1 MTNETIDQT
10 TTPDQTLNQT
20 DFVPQRFINNLQA
33 AFIKVDNAVASF
45 DPDQKPIVD
54 KNDRDNRQA
63 FEKISQL
70 REEYANK
77 AIKNP
82 TKKNQYFSDFI
93 NKSNDLINKDNL
105 IAVDSSVDSFKKFG
119 DQRYQIFTSWVSLQ
133 KDPSKINTQQ
143 IQNFMENIIQPP
155 ISDDKEKA
163 EFLRSAKQ
171 SFAGIII
178 GNQIRSDEKFM
189 GVFDEFL
196 KARQEAEKNAEPT
209 GGDWLDI
216 FLSFVFNKK
225 QSSDLKE
232 TLHQEPR
239 PDFEQNIAT
248 TTTDIQGLPPE
259 ARDLLDER
267 GNFSKFTLG
276 DMEMLDVEG
285 VADKDPNYKFNQ
297 LLIHNNALSSVL
309 MGSHSGI
316 EPEKVSLLYGDNGGP
331 EARHDWNA
339 TVGYKNQQGSNVAT
353 LINAH
358 LNNGSGLV
366 IAGNENGI
374 KNPSFYLYKQDQ
386 LTGLK
391 QALSQEEIQ
400 NKVDFMEFLAQN
412 NAKLDNLSEKEKEKF
427 QTEIGNFQKDRKAY
441 LDALGSDHIAFVSK
455 KDPKHLALVTEFG
468 NGEVSYTLKDYGKKQ
483 DKALDGETKT
493 TLQGSLKY
501 DGVMFVDYSNFK
513 YTNVSKSPDKGLGAT
528 NGVSHLE
535 ANFSKVAVFNLP
547 NLNNL
552 AITNY
557 IRRDLE
563 DKLWAKGLSPQE
575 ANKLIKDFLNSNK
588 ELVGKVS
595 NFNKAVAEAKNTG
608 NYDEVK
614 KAQKDLEKSLR
625 KRESLE
631 KEVAKKLESRNDNKN
646 RMEAKAQANSQ
657 KDKIFALINKE
668 ASKEARAAA
677 FDPNLKGVRSELSDK
692 LENINKNL
700 KDFGKSFDELKNGK
714 NNDFSKAEETLKAL
728 KDSVKD
734 LGINPEWISKI
745 ENLNAAL
752 NDFKNGKNKDF
763 SKVTQAKSDLEN
775 SIKDVIINQK
785 ITDKVDNLN
794 QAVSETKLTG
804 NFSKVEQALAELK
817 NLSLDLGKNSDLQF
831 VRDGVR
837 GTLVGNGLS
846 KTEATTL
853 TKNFSDIRKELSE
866 KLFGKSNN
874 NNNGLKNN
882 EEPIYAQVNK
892 KKAGQATSPEEPIY
906 AQVARKMSVKIDQ
919 LNEAASAI
927 NRKID
932 RINKIASAGKGV
944 GGFSGAG
951 QSASPEEPIY
961 AQVAKKVSAKI
972 DQLNESASAINR
984 KIDRIN
990 KIASAGKG
998 VGGFSGA
1005 GQSASPEEPIYAQVA
1020 KKVRAKIDQLNESAS
1035 AINRKMDRINKIASA
1050 GKGVGGF
1057 RGAGQSASP
1066 EEPIYAQVAKK
1077 VRAKIDQL
1085 NESAS
1090 AINRK
1095 MDRINKIASAGKGVG
1110 GFSGAGQSASPEEPL
1125 YAQVA
1130 KKVRAKID
1138 QLNESAS
1145 AINRKI
1151 DRINKIA
1158 SAGKGVGGFRGAGQ
1172 SASPEEPIYAQV
1184 AKKVSAKI
1192 DQLNESASAINRK
1205 MDRINKIASA
1215 GKGVGGFSGAGQSA
1229 SPEEPLYA
1237 QVAKKVSAKIDQ
1249 LNESASA
1256 INRKIDRIN
1265 KIASAGKGVGG
1276 FSGAGQSA
1284 SPEEPLYAQVAKK
1297 VRAKIDQLNE
1307 SASAINRKMDRI
1319 NKIASAGKGVGGFR
1333 GAGQSASPEEPLYAQ
1348 VAKKVSAKIDQ
1359 LNESASAINRK
1370 IDRINKI
1377 ASAGKGV
1384 GGFRGAGQ
1392 SASPEE
1398 PLYAQVAK
1406 KVRAKIDQLNE
1417 SASAINRKI
1426 DRINKIASAGKGVGG
1441 FRGAGQSASPEEP
1454 LYAQVAK
1461 KVRAKIDQLNES
1473 ASAINRKIDRI
1484 NKIASAGKGV
1494 GGFSGAGQ
1502 SASPEEPLYAQV
1514 AKKVRAKIDQLNESA
1529 SAINRKMDRINKIA
1543 SAGKGVGGFRGA
1555 GQSASPEE
1563 PLYAQV
1569 AKKVS
1574 AKIDQLNESAS
1585 AINRKMDRINK
1596 IASAGKGVGGFRG
1609 AGQSAS
1615 PEEPIYAQVAKKVS
1629 AKIDQLNES
1638 ASAINRKMDRINKIA
1653 SAGKGVGGFRGAG
1666 QSASPEEPL
1675 YAQVAK
1681 KVSAKIDQLNE
1692 SASAINRKIDRI
1704 NKIASAGKGVGGFS
1718 GAGQSASPEEPIY
1731 AQVAKKVSAKIDQL
1745 NESASAINRKIDRIN
1760 KIASAGK
1767 GVGGFSGAGQSA
1779 SPEPIYATIDFDEAN
1794 QAGFSLRRSAAVN
1807 DLSKVGL
1814 SREQELTRRI
1824 GDLNQA
1830 VSEAKAGHFDK
1841 LEQKIDELK
1850 DSTKKNALK
1859 LWVES
1864 AKQVPTGLQ
1873 AKLDNYATN
1882 SHTRINSNVQSGT
1895 INEKA
1900 TGMLTQKNPEW
1911 LKLVNDKIVA
1921 HNVGSAH
1928 LSEYDKI
1935 GFNQKNMKDYSDSF
1949 KFSTKLNNAVK
1960 DIKSSFVQFLTNTF
1974 STGSYSLMKANVE
1987 HGVKNTTKGGF
1998 QKS

>member
-10 TTPDQTLNQT
+10 TTPDQTLNPT
-20 DFVPQRFINNLQA
+20 DFVPQRFINNLQV
-33 AFIKVDNAVASF
+33 AFLKVDSAVASF

-82 TKKNQYFSDFI
+82 TKKNQYFSEFI

-143 IQNFMENIIQPP
+143 IRNFMENIIQPP

-189 GVFDEFL
+189 GVFDESL
-196 KARQEAEKNAEPT
+196 KARQEAEKNAEPA

-285 VADKDPNYKFNQ
+285 VADNDPNYKFNQ

-309 MGSHSGI
+309 MGGHSNI

-339 TVGYKNQQGSNVAT
+339 TVGYKNQQGNNVAT

-358 LNNGSGLV
+358 LYNGSGLI
-366 IAGNENGI
+366 IAGNEDGI
-374 KNPSFYLYKQDQ
+374 KNPSFYLYKEDQ

-391 QALSQEEIQ
+391 QAMSQEEIQ

-412 NAKLDNLSEKEKEKF
+412 NARLDSLSEKEKEKF
-427 QTEIGNFQKDRKAY
+427 QNEIDDFQKDRKAY
-441 LDALGSDHIAFVSK
+441 LDALGNDHIAFVSK

-468 NGEVSYTLKDYGKKQ
+468 NGELSYTLKDYGKKQ

-493 TLQGSLKY
+493 TLQGNLKY
-501 DGVMFVDYSNFK
+501 DGVMFVNYSNFK
-513 YTNVSKSPDKGLGAT
+513 YTNASKSPNKGVGAT

-535 ANFSKVAVFNLP
+535 ANLSKVAVFNLP

-595 NFNKAVAEAKNTG
+595 NLNKAVAEAKNTG

-625 KRESLE
+625 KREHLE

-657 KDKIFALINKE
+657 KDKIFALINQE

-677 FDPNLKGVRSELSDK
+677 FDPNLKGIRSELSDK

-728 KDSVKD
+728 KDSMKD

-775 SIKDVIINQK
+775 SIKDVSINQK

-794 QAVSETKLTG
+794 QAVSEAKLTG
-804 NFSKVEQALAELK
+804 DFSKVEQVLAELK
-817 NLSLDLGKNSDLQF
+817 NLSLDQKNESFNAGKNSDLQS
-831 VRDGVR
+831 VRDSVR

-846 KTEATTL
+846 KTEATKL
-853 TKNFSDIRKELSE
+853 SKNFSDIRKELNE
-866 KLFGKSNN
+866 KLFGNSNN

-892 KKAGQATSPEEPIY
+892 KKAGQAASPEEPIYTQVNKKKTGQATSPEEPIY
-906 AQVARKMSVKIDQ
+906 TQVAKKVNARIDRLNKIASTINGKIDQ
-919 LNEAASAI
+919 LNRTASA
-927 NRKID
+927 N
-932 RINKIASAGKGV
+932 KGV

-951 QSASPEEPIY
+951 
-961 AQVAKKVSAKI
+961 
-972 DQLNESASAINR
+972 R
-984 KIDRIN
+984 
-990 KIASAGKG
+990 
-998 VGGFSGA
+998 
-1005 GQSASPEEPIYAQVA
+1005 
-1020 KKVRAKIDQLNESAS
+1020 
-1035 AINRKMDRINKIASA
+1035 
-1050 GKGVGGF
+1050 
-1057 RGAGQSASP
+1057 
-1066 EEPIYAQVAKK
+1066 
-1077 VRAKIDQL
+1077 
-1085 NESAS
+1085 
-1090 AINRK
+1090 
-1095 MDRINKIASAGKGVG
+1095 
-1110 GFSGAGQSASPEEPL
+1110 
-1125 YAQVA
+1125 
-1130 KKVRAKID
+1130 
-1138 QLNESAS
+1138 
-1145 AINRKI
+1145 
-1151 DRINKIA
+1151 
-1158 SAGKGVGGFRGAGQ
+1158 
-1172 SASPEEPIYAQV
+1172 
-1184 AKKVSAKI
+1184 
-1192 DQLNESASAINRK
+1192 
-1205 MDRINKIASA
+1205 
-1215 GKGVGGFSGAGQSA
+1215 
-1229 SPEEPLYA
+1229 
-1237 QVAKKVSAKIDQ
+1237 
-1249 LNESASA
+1249 
-1256 INRKIDRIN
+1256 
-1265 KIASAGKGVGG
+1265 
-1276 FSGAGQSA
+1276 
-1284 SPEEPLYAQVAKK
+1284 
-1297 VRAKIDQLNE
+1297 
-1307 SASAINRKMDRI
+1307 
-1319 NKIASAGKGVGGFR
+1319 
-1333 GAGQSASPEEPLYAQ
+1333 
-1348 VAKKVSAKIDQ
+1348 
-1359 LNESASAINRK
+1359 
-1370 IDRINKI
+1370 
-1377 ASAGKGV
+1377 
-1384 GGFRGAGQ
+1384 
-1392 SASPEE
+1392 
-1398 PLYAQVAK
+1398 
-1406 KVRAKIDQLNE
+1406 
-1417 SASAINRKI
+1417 
-1426 DRINKIASAGKGVGG
+1426 
-1441 FRGAGQSASPEEP
+1441 
-1454 LYAQVAK
+1454 
-1461 KVRAKIDQLNES
+1461 
-1473 ASAINRKIDRI
+1473 
-1484 NKIASAGKGV
+1484 
-1494 GGFSGAGQ
+1494 
-1502 SASPEEPLYAQV
+1502 
-1514 AKKVRAKIDQLNESA
+1514 
-1529 SAINRKMDRINKIA
+1529 
-1543 SAGKGVGGFRGA
+1543 
-1555 GQSASPEE
+1555 
-1563 PLYAQV
+1563 
-1569 AKKVS
+1569 
-1574 AKIDQLNESAS
+1574 
-1585 AINRKMDRINK
+1585 
-1596 IASAGKGVGGFRG
+1596 
-1609 AGQSAS
+1609 
-1615 PEEPIYAQVAKKVS
+1615 
-1629 AKIDQLNES
+1629 
-1638 ASAINRKMDRINKIA
+1638 
-1653 SAGKGVGGFRGAG
+1653 
-1666 QSASPEEPL
+1666 
-1675 YAQVAK
+1675 
-1681 KVSAKIDQLNE
+1681 
-1692 SASAINRKIDRI
+1692 
-1704 NKIASAGKGVGGFS
+1704 
-1718 GAGQSASPEEPIY
+1718 
-1731 AQVAKKVSAKIDQL
+1731 
-1745 NESASAINRKIDRIN
+1745 
-1760 KIASAGK
+1760 
-1767 GVGGFSGAGQSA
+1767 SA

-1794 QAGFSLRRSAAVN
+1794 QAGFPLRRSAAVN

-1814 SREQELTRRI
+1814 SREQELTSRI

-1830 VSEAKAGHFDK
+1830 VSEAKTGHFGK

-1850 DSTKKNALK
+1850 DSTKKNAVN

-1882 SHTRINSNVQSGT
+1882 SHARTNSNVKNGA

-1921 HNVGSAH
+1921 HNVGSAP
-1928 LSEYDKI
+1928 LSAYDNI

-1949 KFSTKLNNAVK
+1949 KFSTKLNSAIK

-1974 STGSYSLMKANVE
+1974 SVGAYNLAKANAE
-1987 HGVKNTTKGGF
+1987 LGVKNINTKSGF

>member
-1 MTNETIDQT
+1 MTNETIDQA

-20 DFVPQRFINNLQA
+20 DFVPQRFINNLQV
-33 AFIKVDNAVASF
+33 AFIKVDSAVASF

-82 TKKNQYFSDFI
+82 AKKNQYFSDFI

-105 IAVDSSVDSFKKFG
+105 IAVDSSVESFRKFG

-143 IQNFMENIIQPP
+143 IRNFMENIIQPP

-189 GVFDEFL
+189 GVFDESL
-196 KARQEAEKNAEPT
+196 KARQEAEKNEEPT

-232 TLHQEPR
+232 TLNQEPR

-309 MGSHSGI
+309 MGSHSNI

-339 TVGYKNQQGSNVAT
+339 TVGYKNQQGNNVAT

-366 IAGNENGI
+366 IAGNEDGI

-400 NKVDFMEFLAQN
+400 NKVDFMEFLAKN
-412 NAKLDNLSEKEKEKF
+412 NARLDSLSEKEKEKF
-427 QTEIGNFQKDRKAY
+427 QTEIEYFQKDRKAY
-441 LDALGSDHIAFVSK
+441 LDALGNDHIAFVSK

-501 DGVMFVDYSNFK
+501 DGVMFVNYSNFK
-513 YTNVSKSPDKGLGAT
+513 YTNASKSPDKGVGAT

-535 ANFSKVAVFNLP
+535 ANLSKVAVFNLP

-588 ELVGKVS
+588 EMVGKVS

-608 NYDEVK
+608 NYDGVK

-625 KRESLE
+625 KREHLE

-657 KDKIFALINKE
+657 KDKIFALINQE
-668 ASKEARAAA
+668 ASKEARAVT
-677 FDPNLKGVRSELSDK
+677 FDLNLKGIRSELSDK

-804 NFSKVEQALAELK
+804 DFSKVEQALAELK
-817 NLSLDLGKNSDLQF
+817 SLSLDLGKNSDLQKS
-831 VRDGVR
+831 VKNGVN

-853 TKNFSDIRKELSE
+853 TKNFSDIRKELNE
-866 KLFGKSNN
+866 KLFGNSNN
-874 NNNGLKNN
+874 NNNGLKN
-882 EEPIYAQVNK
+882 EPIYAQVNK
-892 KKAGQATSPEEPIY
+892 KKTGQVASPEEPIY
-906 AQVARKMSVKIDQ
+906 AQVAKKVSAKIDQ
-919 LNEAASAI
+919 LNEATSAI

-951 QSASPEEPIY
+951 
-961 AQVAKKVSAKI
+961 
-972 DQLNESASAINR
+972 R
-984 KIDRIN
+984 
-990 KIASAGKG
+990 
-998 VGGFSGA
+998 
-1005 GQSASPEEPIYAQVA
+1005 
-1020 KKVRAKIDQLNESAS
+1020 
-1035 AINRKMDRINKIASA
+1035 
-1050 GKGVGGF
+1050 
-1057 RGAGQSASP
+1057 
-1066 EEPIYAQVAKK
+1066 
-1077 VRAKIDQL
+1077 
-1085 NESAS
+1085 
-1090 AINRK
+1090 
-1095 MDRINKIASAGKGVG
+1095 
-1110 GFSGAGQSASPEEPL
+1110 
-1125 YAQVA
+1125 
-1130 KKVRAKID
+1130 
-1138 QLNESAS
+1138 
-1145 AINRKI
+1145 
-1151 DRINKIA
+1151 
-1158 SAGKGVGGFRGAGQ
+1158 
-1172 SASPEEPIYAQV
+1172 
-1184 AKKVSAKI
+1184 
-1192 DQLNESASAINRK
+1192 
-1205 MDRINKIASA
+1205 
-1215 GKGVGGFSGAGQSA
+1215 
-1229 SPEEPLYA
+1229 
-1237 QVAKKVSAKIDQ
+1237 
-1249 LNESASA
+1249 
-1256 INRKIDRIN
+1256 
-1265 KIASAGKGVGG
+1265 
-1276 FSGAGQSA
+1276 
-1284 SPEEPLYAQVAKK
+1284 
-1297 VRAKIDQLNE
+1297 
-1307 SASAINRKMDRI
+1307 
-1319 NKIASAGKGVGGFR
+1319 
-1333 GAGQSASPEEPLYAQ
+1333 
-1348 VAKKVSAKIDQ
+1348 
-1359 LNESASAINRK
+1359 
-1370 IDRINKI
+1370 
-1377 ASAGKGV
+1377 
-1384 GGFRGAGQ
+1384 
-1392 SASPEE
+1392 
-1398 PLYAQVAK
+1398 
-1406 KVRAKIDQLNE
+1406 
-1417 SASAINRKI
+1417 
-1426 DRINKIASAGKGVGG
+1426 
-1441 FRGAGQSASPEEP
+1441 
-1454 LYAQVAK
+1454 
-1461 KVRAKIDQLNES
+1461 
-1473 ASAINRKIDRI
+1473 
-1484 NKIASAGKGV
+1484 
-1494 GGFSGAGQ
+1494 
-1502 SASPEEPLYAQV
+1502 
-1514 AKKVRAKIDQLNESA
+1514 
-1529 SAINRKMDRINKIA
+1529 
-1543 SAGKGVGGFRGA
+1543 
-1555 GQSASPEE
+1555 
-1563 PLYAQV
+1563 
-1569 AKKVS
+1569 
-1574 AKIDQLNESAS
+1574 
-1585 AINRKMDRINK
+1585 
-1596 IASAGKGVGGFRG
+1596 
-1609 AGQSAS
+1609 
-1615 PEEPIYAQVAKKVS
+1615 
-1629 AKIDQLNES
+1629 
-1638 ASAINRKMDRINKIA
+1638 
-1653 SAGKGVGGFRGAG
+1653 
-1666 QSASPEEPL
+1666 
-1675 YAQVAK
+1675 
-1681 KVSAKIDQLNE
+1681 
-1692 SASAINRKIDRI
+1692 
-1704 NKIASAGKGVGGFS
+1704 
-1718 GAGQSASPEEPIY
+1718 
-1731 AQVAKKVSAKIDQL
+1731 
-1745 NESASAINRKIDRIN
+1745 
-1760 KIASAGK
+1760 
-1767 GVGGFSGAGQSA
+1767 SA

-1794 QAGFSLRRSAAVN
+1794 QAGFPLRRSAAVN

-1814 SREQELTRRI
+1814 SRGQELTRRI

-1830 VSEAKAGHFDK
+1830 VSEAKTGHFGN

-1864 AKQVPTGLQ
+1864 AKQVPTSLS

-1935 GFNQKNMKDYSDSF
+1935 RFNQKNMKDYSDSF

-1987 HGVKNTTKGGF
+1987 HGVKNTTKSGF

>member
-10 TTPDQTLNQT
+10 TTPDQTLNPT
-20 DFVPQRFINNLQA
+20 DFVPQRFINNLQV

-82 TKKNQYFSDFI
+82 AKKNQYFSDFI

-133 KDPSKINTQQ
+133 KDPSEINTQQ
-143 IQNFMENIIQPP
+143 IRNFMENIIQPP

-189 GVFDEFL
+189 GVFDESL
-196 KARQEAEKNAEPT
+196 KARQEAEKNAEPA
-209 GGDWLDI
+209 GDWLDI

-232 TLHQEPR
+232 TLNQEPR
-239 PDFEQNIAT
+239 PDFEQNLAT

-309 MGSHSGI
+309 MGGHSNI

-339 TVGYKNQQGSNVAT
+339 TVGYKDQQGSNVAT

-358 LNNGSGLV
+358 LNNGSGLI

-374 KNPSFYLYKQDQ
+374 KNPSFYLYKEDQ

-391 QALSQEEIQ
+391 QAMSQEEIQ
-400 NKVDFMEFLAQN
+400 NKVDFMEFLAKN

-427 QTEIGNFQKDRKAY
+427 QTEIEYFQKDRKAY
-441 LDALGSDHIAFVSK
+441 LDALGNDHVAFVSK
-455 KDPKHLALVTEFG
+455 KDLKHLALVTEFG

-483 DKALDGETKT
+483 DKALDGEVKT

-501 DGVMFVDYSNFK
+501 DGVMFVNYSNFK
-513 YTNVSKSPDKGLGAT
+513 YTNASKSPDKGVGAT

-563 DKLWAKGLSPQE
+563 DKLLAKGLSPQE

-625 KRESLE
+625 KREHLE

-785 ITDKVDNLN
+785 ITDKVNNLN

-804 NFSKVEQALAELK
+804 DFSKVEQALAELK
-817 NLSLDLGKNSDLQF
+817 NLSLDQKNESFNVGKNSDLQF
-831 VRDGVR
+831 VRDSVR

-846 KTEATTL
+846 KTEATKL
-853 TKNFSDIRKELSE
+853 SKNFSDIRKELNE
-866 KLFGKSNN
+866 KLFGNSNN

-882 EEPIYAQVNK
+882 EEPIYAKVNK
-892 KKAGQATSPEEPIY
+892 KKAGQAASPEEPIY
-906 AQVARKMSVKIDQ
+906 AQVAKKVSAKIDQ
-919 LNEAASAI
+919 LNEATSAI

-951 QSASPEEPIY
+951 RSASPE
-961 AQVAKKVSAKI
+961 
-972 DQLNESASAINR
+972 
-984 KIDRIN
+984 
-990 KIASAGKG
+990 
-998 VGGFSGA
+998 
-1005 GQSASPEEPIYAQVA
+1005 
-1020 KKVRAKIDQLNESAS
+1020 
-1035 AINRKMDRINKIASA
+1035 
-1050 GKGVGGF
+1050 
-1057 RGAGQSASP
+1057 
-1066 EEPIYAQVAKK
+1066 
-1077 VRAKIDQL
+1077 
-1085 NESAS
+1085 
-1090 AINRK
+1090 
-1095 MDRINKIASAGKGVG
+1095 
-1110 GFSGAGQSASPEEPL
+1110 
-1125 YAQVA
+1125 
-1130 KKVRAKID
+1130 
-1138 QLNESAS
+1138 
-1145 AINRKI
+1145 
-1151 DRINKIA
+1151 
-1158 SAGKGVGGFRGAGQ
+1158 
-1172 SASPEEPIYAQV
+1172 
-1184 AKKVSAKI
+1184 
-1192 DQLNESASAINRK
+1192 
-1205 MDRINKIASA
+1205 
-1215 GKGVGGFSGAGQSA
+1215 
-1229 SPEEPLYA
+1229 
-1237 QVAKKVSAKIDQ
+1237 
-1249 LNESASA
+1249 
-1256 INRKIDRIN
+1256 
-1265 KIASAGKGVGG
+1265 
-1276 FSGAGQSA
+1276 
-1284 SPEEPLYAQVAKK
+1284 
-1297 VRAKIDQLNE
+1297 
-1307 SASAINRKMDRI
+1307 
-1319 NKIASAGKGVGGFR
+1319 
-1333 GAGQSASPEEPLYAQ
+1333 
-1348 VAKKVSAKIDQ
+1348 
-1359 LNESASAINRK
+1359 
-1370 IDRINKI
+1370 
-1377 ASAGKGV
+1377 
-1384 GGFRGAGQ
+1384 
-1392 SASPEE
+1392 
-1398 PLYAQVAK
+1398 
-1406 KVRAKIDQLNE
+1406 
-1417 SASAINRKI
+1417 
-1426 DRINKIASAGKGVGG
+1426 
-1441 FRGAGQSASPEEP
+1441 
-1454 LYAQVAK
+1454 
-1461 KVRAKIDQLNES
+1461 
-1473 ASAINRKIDRI
+1473 
-1484 NKIASAGKGV
+1484 
-1494 GGFSGAGQ
+1494 
-1502 SASPEEPLYAQV
+1502 
-1514 AKKVRAKIDQLNESA
+1514 
-1529 SAINRKMDRINKIA
+1529 
-1543 SAGKGVGGFRGA
+1543 
-1555 GQSASPEE
+1555 
-1563 PLYAQV
+1563 
-1569 AKKVS
+1569 
-1574 AKIDQLNESAS
+1574 
-1585 AINRKMDRINK
+1585 
-1596 IASAGKGVGGFRG
+1596 
-1609 AGQSAS
+1609 
-1615 PEEPIYAQVAKKVS
+1615 
-1629 AKIDQLNES
+1629 
-1638 ASAINRKMDRINKIA
+1638 
-1653 SAGKGVGGFRGAG
+1653 
-1666 QSASPEEPL
+1666 
-1675 YAQVAK
+1675 
-1681 KVSAKIDQLNE
+1681 
-1692 SASAINRKIDRI
+1692 
-1704 NKIASAGKGVGGFS
+1704 
-1718 GAGQSASPEEPIY
+1718 
-1731 AQVAKKVSAKIDQL
+1731 
-1745 NESASAINRKIDRIN
+1745 
-1760 KIASAGK
+1760 
-1767 GVGGFSGAGQSA
+1767 
-1779 SPEPIYATIDFDEAN
+1779 EPIYATIDFDEAN
-1794 QAGFSLRRSAAVN
+1794 QAGFPLRRYAGVN

-1830 VSEAKAGHFDK
+1830 VSEAKTGHFGN

-1864 AKQVPTGLQ
+1864 AKQVPTSLQ

-1882 SHTRINSNVQSGT
+1882 SHTRINSNVQNGT
-1895 INEKA
+1895 INERE

-1911 LKLVNDKIVA
+1911 LKLVNNKIVA

-1960 DIKSSFVQFLTNTF
+1960 DIKSNFVQFLTNAF
-1974 STGSYSLMKANVE
+1974 SQGSYDLMKANAE
-1987 HGVKNTTKGGF
+1987 LGVKNTTKSGF

>member
-20 DFVPQRFINNLQA
+20 DFVPQRFINNLQV
-33 AFIKVDNAVASF
+33 AFLKVDKAVASF

-82 TKKNQYFSDFI
+82 AKKNQYFSDFI

-105 IAVDSSVDSFKKFG
+105 IAVGSSVDSFKKFG

-143 IQNFMENIIQPP
+143 IRNFMENIIQPP

-189 GVFDEFL
+189 GVFDESL
-196 KARQEAEKNAEPT
+196 KARQEAEKNAEPA

-232 TLHQEPR
+232 TLNQEPR

-309 MGSHSGI
+309 MGSHSNI

-339 TVGYKNQQGSNVAT
+339 TVGYKDQQGSNVAT

-358 LNNGSGLV
+358 LNNGSGLI
-366 IAGNENGI
+366 IAGNEDGI
-374 KNPSFYLYKQDQ
+374 KNPSFYLYKEDQ

-391 QALSQEEIQ
+391 QAMSQEEIQ
-400 NKVDFMEFLAQN
+400 NKVDFMEFLAKN

-427 QTEIGNFQKDRKAY
+427 QTEIEYFQKDRKAY
-441 LDALGSDHIAFVSK
+441 LDALGNDRIAFVSK

-501 DGVMFVDYSNFK
+501 DGVMFVNYSNFK
-513 YTNVSKSPDKGLGAT
+513 YTNASKSPDKGVGTT

-535 ANFSKVAVFNLP
+535 ANLSKVAVFNLP

-552 AITNY
+552 AIANY

-563 DKLWAKGLSPQE
+563 DKLWTKGLSSQE

-588 ELVGKVS
+588 ELAGKVS
-595 NFNKAVAEAKNTG
+595 NFNQAVAEAKNTG
-608 NYDEVK
+608 NYDGVK

-625 KRESLE
+625 KREHLE

-668 ASKEARAAA
+668 ASKEARVAA

-700 KDFGKSFDELKNGK
+700 KDFGKSFDELKSGK

-734 LGINPEWISKI
+734 LINPEWISKI

-785 ITDKVDNLN
+785 ITDKVENLN
-794 QAVSETKLTG
+794 QAVLETKLTG
-804 NFSKVEQALAELK
+804 DFSKVEQALAELK
-817 NLSLDLGKNSDLQF
+817 SLSLDQKNESFNVGKNSDLQS
-831 VRDGVR
+831 VRDSVR

-846 KTEATTL
+846 KTEATKL
-853 TKNFSDIRKELSE
+853 SKNFSDIRKELSE

-874 NNNGLKNN
+874 NSNGLKNN

-892 KKAGQATSPEEPIY
+892 KKAGQVASPEEPIY
-906 AQVARKMSVKIDQ
+906 AQVAKKVSAKIDQ
-919 LNEAASAI
+919 LNEATSAI

-951 QSASPEEPIY
+951 RSASPE
-961 AQVAKKVSAKI
+961 
-972 DQLNESASAINR
+972 
-984 KIDRIN
+984 
-990 KIASAGKG
+990 
-998 VGGFSGA
+998 
-1005 GQSASPEEPIYAQVA
+1005 
-1020 KKVRAKIDQLNESAS
+1020 
-1035 AINRKMDRINKIASA
+1035 
-1050 GKGVGGF
+1050 
-1057 RGAGQSASP
+1057 
-1066 EEPIYAQVAKK
+1066 
-1077 VRAKIDQL
+1077 
-1085 NESAS
+1085 
-1090 AINRK
+1090 
-1095 MDRINKIASAGKGVG
+1095 
-1110 GFSGAGQSASPEEPL
+1110 
-1125 YAQVA
+1125 
-1130 KKVRAKID
+1130 
-1138 QLNESAS
+1138 
-1145 AINRKI
+1145 
-1151 DRINKIA
+1151 
-1158 SAGKGVGGFRGAGQ
+1158 
-1172 SASPEEPIYAQV
+1172 
-1184 AKKVSAKI
+1184 
-1192 DQLNESASAINRK
+1192 
-1205 MDRINKIASA
+1205 
-1215 GKGVGGFSGAGQSA
+1215 
-1229 SPEEPLYA
+1229 
-1237 QVAKKVSAKIDQ
+1237 
-1249 LNESASA
+1249 
-1256 INRKIDRIN
+1256 
-1265 KIASAGKGVGG
+1265 
-1276 FSGAGQSA
+1276 
-1284 SPEEPLYAQVAKK
+1284 
-1297 VRAKIDQLNE
+1297 
-1307 SASAINRKMDRI
+1307 
-1319 NKIASAGKGVGGFR
+1319 
-1333 GAGQSASPEEPLYAQ
+1333 
-1348 VAKKVSAKIDQ
+1348 
-1359 LNESASAINRK
+1359 
-1370 IDRINKI
+1370 
-1377 ASAGKGV
+1377 
-1384 GGFRGAGQ
+1384 
-1392 SASPEE
+1392 
-1398 PLYAQVAK
+1398 
-1406 KVRAKIDQLNE
+1406 
-1417 SASAINRKI
+1417 
-1426 DRINKIASAGKGVGG
+1426 
-1441 FRGAGQSASPEEP
+1441 
-1454 LYAQVAK
+1454 
-1461 KVRAKIDQLNES
+1461 
-1473 ASAINRKIDRI
+1473 
-1484 NKIASAGKGV
+1484 
-1494 GGFSGAGQ
+1494 
-1502 SASPEEPLYAQV
+1502 
-1514 AKKVRAKIDQLNESA
+1514 
-1529 SAINRKMDRINKIA
+1529 
-1543 SAGKGVGGFRGA
+1543 
-1555 GQSASPEE
+1555 
-1563 PLYAQV
+1563 
-1569 AKKVS
+1569 
-1574 AKIDQLNESAS
+1574 
-1585 AINRKMDRINK
+1585 
-1596 IASAGKGVGGFRG
+1596 
-1609 AGQSAS
+1609 
-1615 PEEPIYAQVAKKVS
+1615 
-1629 AKIDQLNES
+1629 
-1638 ASAINRKMDRINKIA
+1638 
-1653 SAGKGVGGFRGAG
+1653 
-1666 QSASPEEPL
+1666 
-1675 YAQVAK
+1675 
-1681 KVSAKIDQLNE
+1681 
-1692 SASAINRKIDRI
+1692 
-1704 NKIASAGKGVGGFS
+1704 
-1718 GAGQSASPEEPIY
+1718 
-1731 AQVAKKVSAKIDQL
+1731 
-1745 NESASAINRKIDRIN
+1745 
-1760 KIASAGK
+1760 
-1767 GVGGFSGAGQSA
+1767 
-1779 SPEPIYATIDFDEAN
+1779 EPIYATIDFDEAN
-1794 QAGFSLRRSAAVN
+1794 QAGFPLRRSAAVN

-1824 GDLNQA
+1824 GDISQA
-1830 VSEAKAGHFDK
+1830 VSEAKTGHFDK

-1859 LWVES
+1859 LRVES
-1864 AKQVPTGLQ
+1864 AKKVPTGLQ

-1882 SHTRINSNVQSGT
+1882 SHTRINSNVQNGT
-1895 INEKA
+1895 INERA

-1921 HNVGSAH
+1921 HNVGSAR

-1974 STGSYSLMKANVE
+1974 SQGSYSLAKAE
-1987 HGVKNTTKGGF
+1987 LGVKNINTKSGF

>member
-10 TTPDQTLNQT
+10 TTPDQTLNPT
-20 DFVPQRFINNLQA
+20 DFVPQRFINNLQV
-33 AFIKVDNAVASF
+33 AFLKVDDAVASF

-82 TKKNQYFSDFI
+82 AKKNQYFSDFI

-143 IQNFMENIIQPP
+143 IRNFMENIIQPP

-189 GVFDEFL
+189 GVFDESL
-196 KARQEAEKNAEPT
+196 KERQEAEKNGEPA

-285 VADKDPNYKFNQ
+285 VADIDPNYKFNQ

-309 MGSHSGI
+309 MGSNSSI

-339 TVGYKNQQGSNVAT
+339 TVGYKNQQGNNVAT

-358 LNNGSGLV
+358 LRDGSGLV
-366 IAGNENGI
+366 IAGNEDGI

-386 LTGLK
+386 LTGS
-391 QALSQEEIQ
+391 QRALSQEEIR
-400 NKVDFMEFLAQN
+400 NKVDFMEFLARN

-427 QTEIGNFQKDRKAY
+427 QNEIEDFQKDRKAY
-441 LDALGSDHIAFVSK
+441 LDALGNDHIAFVSK

-468 NGEVSYTLKDYGKKQ
+468 NGELSYTLKDYGKKQ

-501 DGVMFVDYSNFK
+501 DGVMFVNYSNFK
-513 YTNVSKSPDKGLGAT
+513 YTNASKSPDRGLGAT

-535 ANFSKVAVFNLP
+535 ANLSKVAVFNLP

-552 AITNY
+552 AITNH

-563 DKLWAKGLSPQE
+563 DKLWAKGLSQQE

-595 NFNKAVAEAKNTG
+595 NLNKAVTEAKNTG

-614 KAQKDLEKSLR
+614 KAQKDLEKSIR
-625 KRESLE
+625 KREHLE

-657 KDKIFALINKE
+657 KDKIFALINQE

-677 FDPNLKGVRSELSDK
+677 FDPNLKGIRSELSDK

-700 KDFGKSFDELKNGK
+700 KDFNKSFDELKNG
-714 NNDFSKAEETLKAL
+714 NNKDFSKAEETLKTL
-728 KDSVKD
+728 KDSMKD
-734 LGINPEWISKI
+734 LGINPEWISKV

-775 SIKDVIINQK
+775 SIKDVSINQK

-794 QAVSETKLTG
+794 QAVSEAKLTG

-817 NLSLDLGKNSDLQF
+817 NLSLDQKNESFNVGKNSDLQS
-831 VRDGVR
+831 VRDSVR

-846 KTEATTL
+846 KTEATEL
-853 TKNFSDIRKELSE
+853 SKNFSDIRKELNE
-866 KLFGKSNN
+866 KLFGNSNN

-892 KKAGQATSPEEPIY
+892 KKAGQAASPEEPIY
-906 AQVARKMSVKIDQ
+906 AQV
-919 LNEAASAI
+919 
-927 NRKID
+927 
-932 RINKIASAGKGV
+932 NKKK
-944 GGFSGAG
+944 AG
-951 QSASPEEPIY
+951 QAASPEEPIY

-972 DQLNESASAINR
+972 DQLNEATSKINR

-990 KIASAGKG
+990 QIASAGKG
-998 VGGFSGA
+998 VGGFSG
-1005 GQSASPEEPIYAQVA
+1005 V
-1020 KKVRAKIDQLNESAS
+1020 
-1035 AINRKMDRINKIASA
+1035 
-1050 GKGVGGF
+1050 
-1057 RGAGQSASP
+1057 
-1066 EEPIYAQVAKK
+1066 
-1077 VRAKIDQL
+1077 
-1085 NESAS
+1085 
-1090 AINRK
+1090 
-1095 MDRINKIASAGKGVG
+1095 
-1110 GFSGAGQSASPEEPL
+1110 
-1125 YAQVA
+1125 
-1130 KKVRAKID
+1130 
-1138 QLNESAS
+1138 
-1145 AINRKI
+1145 
-1151 DRINKIA
+1151 
-1158 SAGKGVGGFRGAGQ
+1158 
-1172 SASPEEPIYAQV
+1172 
-1184 AKKVSAKI
+1184 
-1192 DQLNESASAINRK
+1192 
-1205 MDRINKIASA
+1205 
-1215 GKGVGGFSGAGQSA
+1215 
-1229 SPEEPLYA
+1229 
-1237 QVAKKVSAKIDQ
+1237 
-1249 LNESASA
+1249 
-1256 INRKIDRIN
+1256 
-1265 KIASAGKGVGG
+1265 
-1276 FSGAGQSA
+1276 
-1284 SPEEPLYAQVAKK
+1284 
-1297 VRAKIDQLNE
+1297 
-1307 SASAINRKMDRI
+1307 
-1319 NKIASAGKGVGGFR
+1319 
-1333 GAGQSASPEEPLYAQ
+1333 
-1348 VAKKVSAKIDQ
+1348 
-1359 LNESASAINRK
+1359 
-1370 IDRINKI
+1370 
-1377 ASAGKGV
+1377 
-1384 GGFRGAGQ
+1384 
-1392 SASPEE
+1392 
-1398 PLYAQVAK
+1398 
-1406 KVRAKIDQLNE
+1406 
-1417 SASAINRKI
+1417 
-1426 DRINKIASAGKGVGG
+1426 
-1441 FRGAGQSASPEEP
+1441 
-1454 LYAQVAK
+1454 
-1461 KVRAKIDQLNES
+1461 
-1473 ASAINRKIDRI
+1473 
-1484 NKIASAGKGV
+1484 
-1494 GGFSGAGQ
+1494 
-1502 SASPEEPLYAQV
+1502 
-1514 AKKVRAKIDQLNESA
+1514 
-1529 SAINRKMDRINKIA
+1529 
-1543 SAGKGVGGFRGA
+1543 
-1555 GQSASPEE
+1555 
-1563 PLYAQV
+1563 
-1569 AKKVS
+1569 
-1574 AKIDQLNESAS
+1574 
-1585 AINRKMDRINK
+1585 
-1596 IASAGKGVGGFRG
+1596 
-1609 AGQSAS
+1609 
-1615 PEEPIYAQVAKKVS
+1615 
-1629 AKIDQLNES
+1629 
-1638 ASAINRKMDRINKIA
+1638 
-1653 SAGKGVGGFRGAG
+1653 
-1666 QSASPEEPL
+1666 
-1675 YAQVAK
+1675 
-1681 KVSAKIDQLNE
+1681 
-1692 SASAINRKIDRI
+1692 
-1704 NKIASAGKGVGGFS
+1704 
-1718 GAGQSASPEEPIY
+1718 
-1731 AQVAKKVSAKIDQL
+1731 
-1745 NESASAINRKIDRIN
+1745 
-1760 KIASAGK
+1760 
-1767 GVGGFSGAGQSA
+1767 GQSA

-1794 QAGFSLRRSAAVN
+1794 QAGFPLRRSAAVN

-1814 SREQELTRRI
+1814 SREQELTSRI

-1830 VSEAKAGHFDK
+1830 VSEAKTGHFGK

-1850 DSTKKNALK
+1850 DSTKKNAVN

-1864 AKQVPTGLQ
+1864 AKQVPTSLQ

-1882 SHTRINSNVQSGT
+1882 SHTRINSNVKNGG

-1921 HNVGSAH
+1921 HNVGSVP
-1928 LSEYDKI
+1928 LSDYDKI

-1974 STGSYSLMKANVE
+1974 STGSYSLMKAE
-1987 HGVKNTTKGGF
+1987 HGVKNINTKSGF

>member
-10 TTPDQTLNQT
+10 TTPDQTPNQT
-20 DFVPQRFINNLQA
+20 DFVPQRFINNLQV

-82 TKKNQYFSDFI
+82 AKKNQYFSDFI

-133 KDPSKINTQQ
+133 KDPSRINTLQ
-143 IQNFMENIIQPP
+143 IRNFMENIIQPP

-189 GVFDEFL
+189 GVFDESL
-196 KARQEAEKNAEPT
+196 KARQEAEKNEEPA

-232 TLHQEPR
+232 TLNQEPR
-239 PDFEQNIAT
+239 PDFEQNLAT

-267 GNFSKFTLG
+267 GNFFKFTLG
-276 DMEMLDVEG
+276 DVEMLDVEG

-309 MGSHSGI
+309 MGGHSNI

-339 TVGYKNQQGSNVAT
+339 TVGYKDQQGNNVAT

-358 LNNGSGLV
+358 LNNGSGLI
-366 IAGNENGI
+366 IAGNEDGI
-374 KNPSFYLYKQDQ
+374 KNPSFYLYKEDQ

-391 QALSQEEIQ
+391 QAMSQEEIQ
-400 NKVDFMEFLAQN
+400 NKVDFMEFLAKN

-427 QTEIGNFQKDRKAY
+427 QTEIENFQKDRKAY
-441 LDALGSDHIAFVSK
+441 LDALGNDHIAFVSK

-501 DGVMFVDYSNFK
+501 DGVMFVNYSNFK
-513 YTNVSKSPDKGLGAT
+513 YTNASKSPDKGVGAT

-535 ANFSKVAVFNLP
+535 ANLSKVAVFNLP

-563 DKLWAKGLSPQE
+563 DKLLAKGLSPQE
-575 ANKLIKDFLNSNK
+575 ADKLIKDFLNSNK
-588 ELVGKVS
+588 EMVRKVS

-625 KRESLE
+625 KREHLE

-657 KDKIFALINKE
+657 KDKIFALINQE

-677 FDPNLKGVRSELSDK
+677 FDPNLKGIRSELSDK

-775 SIKDVIINQK
+775 FIKDVIINQK

-817 NLSLDLGKNSDLQF
+817 NLSLDLGKNSDLQP
-831 VRDGVR
+831 VKNSVN

-853 TKNFSDIRKELSE
+853 TKNFSDIRKELNE
-866 KLFGKSNN
+866 KLFGNSNN
-874 NNNGLKNN
+874 NNNGLKN
-882 EEPIYAQVNK
+882 EPIYAKVNK
-892 KKAGQATSPEEPIY
+892 KKTGQAVSPEESIY
-906 AQVARKMSVKIDQ
+906 AQVAKKVSAKIDQ
-919 LNEAASAI
+919 LNESTSAI

-951 QSASPEEPIY
+951 
-961 AQVAKKVSAKI
+961 
-972 DQLNESASAINR
+972 R
-984 KIDRIN
+984 
-990 KIASAGKG
+990 
-998 VGGFSGA
+998 
-1005 GQSASPEEPIYAQVA
+1005 
-1020 KKVRAKIDQLNESAS
+1020 
-1035 AINRKMDRINKIASA
+1035 
-1050 GKGVGGF
+1050 
-1057 RGAGQSASP
+1057 
-1066 EEPIYAQVAKK
+1066 
-1077 VRAKIDQL
+1077 
-1085 NESAS
+1085 
-1090 AINRK
+1090 
-1095 MDRINKIASAGKGVG
+1095 
-1110 GFSGAGQSASPEEPL
+1110 
-1125 YAQVA
+1125 
-1130 KKVRAKID
+1130 
-1138 QLNESAS
+1138 
-1145 AINRKI
+1145 
-1151 DRINKIA
+1151 
-1158 SAGKGVGGFRGAGQ
+1158 
-1172 SASPEEPIYAQV
+1172 
-1184 AKKVSAKI
+1184 
-1192 DQLNESASAINRK
+1192 
-1205 MDRINKIASA
+1205 
-1215 GKGVGGFSGAGQSA
+1215 
-1229 SPEEPLYA
+1229 
-1237 QVAKKVSAKIDQ
+1237 
-1249 LNESASA
+1249 
-1256 INRKIDRIN
+1256 
-1265 KIASAGKGVGG
+1265 
-1276 FSGAGQSA
+1276 
-1284 SPEEPLYAQVAKK
+1284 
-1297 VRAKIDQLNE
+1297 
-1307 SASAINRKMDRI
+1307 
-1319 NKIASAGKGVGGFR
+1319 
-1333 GAGQSASPEEPLYAQ
+1333 
-1348 VAKKVSAKIDQ
+1348 
-1359 LNESASAINRK
+1359 
-1370 IDRINKI
+1370 
-1377 ASAGKGV
+1377 
-1384 GGFRGAGQ
+1384 
-1392 SASPEE
+1392 
-1398 PLYAQVAK
+1398 
-1406 KVRAKIDQLNE
+1406 
-1417 SASAINRKI
+1417 
-1426 DRINKIASAGKGVGG
+1426 
-1441 FRGAGQSASPEEP
+1441 
-1454 LYAQVAK
+1454 
-1461 KVRAKIDQLNES
+1461 
-1473 ASAINRKIDRI
+1473 
-1484 NKIASAGKGV
+1484 
-1494 GGFSGAGQ
+1494 
-1502 SASPEEPLYAQV
+1502 
-1514 AKKVRAKIDQLNESA
+1514 
-1529 SAINRKMDRINKIA
+1529 
-1543 SAGKGVGGFRGA
+1543 
-1555 GQSASPEE
+1555 
-1563 PLYAQV
+1563 
-1569 AKKVS
+1569 
-1574 AKIDQLNESAS
+1574 
-1585 AINRKMDRINK
+1585 
-1596 IASAGKGVGGFRG
+1596 
-1609 AGQSAS
+1609 
-1615 PEEPIYAQVAKKVS
+1615 
-1629 AKIDQLNES
+1629 
-1638 ASAINRKMDRINKIA
+1638 
-1653 SAGKGVGGFRGAG
+1653 
-1666 QSASPEEPL
+1666 
-1675 YAQVAK
+1675 
-1681 KVSAKIDQLNE
+1681 
-1692 SASAINRKIDRI
+1692 
-1704 NKIASAGKGVGGFS
+1704 
-1718 GAGQSASPEEPIY
+1718 
-1731 AQVAKKVSAKIDQL
+1731 
-1745 NESASAINRKIDRIN
+1745 
-1760 KIASAGK
+1760 
-1767 GVGGFSGAGQSA
+1767 SA

-1794 QAGFSLRRSAAVN
+1794 QAGFPLRRYAGVN
-1807 DLSKVGL
+1807 DFSKVGL

-1830 VSEAKAGHFDK
+1830 VSEAKTGHFGK

-1882 SHTRINSNVQSGT
+1882 SHTRINSNVQHGA

-1921 HNVGSAH
+1921 HNVGSAP

-1987 HGVKNTTKGGF
+1987 HGVKNTTKSGF

>member
-20 DFVPQRFINNLQA
+20 DFVPQRFINNLQV
-33 AFIKVDNAVASF
+33 AFLKVDNAVASF

-105 IAVDSSVDSFKKFG
+105 IAVDSSVESFKKFG

-133 KDPSKINTQQ
+133 KDPSEINTQQ
-143 IQNFMENIIQPP
+143 IRNFMENIIQPP

-189 GVFDEFL
+189 GVFDESL
-196 KARQEAEKNAEPT
+196 KARQEAEKNAEPA

-239 PDFEQNIAT
+239 PDFEQNLAT

-267 GNFSKFTLG
+267 GNFFKFTLG
-276 DMEMLDVEG
+276 DVEMLDVEG

-309 MGSHSGI
+309 MGGHSSI

-339 TVGYKNQQGSNVAT
+339 TVGYKNQQGNNVAT

-358 LNNGSGLV
+358 LNNGSGLI

-374 KNPSFYLYKQDQ
+374 KNPSFYLYKEDQ

-391 QALSQEEIQ
+391 QAMSQEEIQ
-400 NKVDFMEFLAQN
+400 NKVDFMEFLAKN

-427 QTEIGNFQKDRKAY
+427 QNEIENFQKNRKAY
-441 LDALGSDHIAFVSK
+441 LDALGNDHIAFVSK

-468 NGEVSYTLKDYGKKQ
+468 NGELSYTLKDYGKKQ

-501 DGVMFVDYSNFK
+501 DGVMFVNYSNFK
-513 YTNVSKSPDKGLGAT
+513 YTNASKSPDKGVGTT

-575 ANKLIKDFLNSNK
+575 TNKLIKDFLNSNK
-588 ELVGKVS
+588 ELVGKVL

-625 KRESLE
+625 KREHLE

-657 KDKIFALINKE
+657 KDKIFALINQE

-677 FDPNLKGVRSELSDK
+677 FDPNLKGIRSELSDK

-817 NLSLDLGKNSDLQF
+817 NLSLDQKNESFNVGKNSDLQS
-831 VRDGVR
+831 VKNSVN

-846 KTEATTL
+846 KTEATRL
-853 TKNFSDIRKELSE
+853 SKNFSDIRKELNE
-866 KLFGKSNN
+866 KLFGNSNN

-882 EEPIYAQVNK
+882 TEPIYAQVNK
-892 KKAGQATSPEEPIY
+892 KKAGQVASPEEPIY
-906 AQVARKMSVKIDQ
+906 AQVAKKVSAKIDQ
-919 LNEAASAI
+919 LNEATSAI

-951 QSASPEEPIY
+951 
-961 AQVAKKVSAKI
+961 
-972 DQLNESASAINR
+972 R
-984 KIDRIN
+984 
-990 KIASAGKG
+990 
-998 VGGFSGA
+998 
-1005 GQSASPEEPIYAQVA
+1005 
-1020 KKVRAKIDQLNESAS
+1020 
-1035 AINRKMDRINKIASA
+1035 
-1050 GKGVGGF
+1050 
-1057 RGAGQSASP
+1057 
-1066 EEPIYAQVAKK
+1066 
-1077 VRAKIDQL
+1077 
-1085 NESAS
+1085 
-1090 AINRK
+1090 
-1095 MDRINKIASAGKGVG
+1095 
-1110 GFSGAGQSASPEEPL
+1110 
-1125 YAQVA
+1125 
-1130 KKVRAKID
+1130 
-1138 QLNESAS
+1138 
-1145 AINRKI
+1145 
-1151 DRINKIA
+1151 
-1158 SAGKGVGGFRGAGQ
+1158 
-1172 SASPEEPIYAQV
+1172 
-1184 AKKVSAKI
+1184 
-1192 DQLNESASAINRK
+1192 
-1205 MDRINKIASA
+1205 
-1215 GKGVGGFSGAGQSA
+1215 
-1229 SPEEPLYA
+1229 
-1237 QVAKKVSAKIDQ
+1237 
-1249 LNESASA
+1249 
-1256 INRKIDRIN
+1256 
-1265 KIASAGKGVGG
+1265 
-1276 FSGAGQSA
+1276 
-1284 SPEEPLYAQVAKK
+1284 
-1297 VRAKIDQLNE
+1297 
-1307 SASAINRKMDRI
+1307 
-1319 NKIASAGKGVGGFR
+1319 
-1333 GAGQSASPEEPLYAQ
+1333 
-1348 VAKKVSAKIDQ
+1348 
-1359 LNESASAINRK
+1359 
-1370 IDRINKI
+1370 
-1377 ASAGKGV
+1377 
-1384 GGFRGAGQ
+1384 
-1392 SASPEE
+1392 
-1398 PLYAQVAK
+1398 
-1406 KVRAKIDQLNE
+1406 
-1417 SASAINRKI
+1417 
-1426 DRINKIASAGKGVGG
+1426 
-1441 FRGAGQSASPEEP
+1441 
-1454 LYAQVAK
+1454 
-1461 KVRAKIDQLNES
+1461 
-1473 ASAINRKIDRI
+1473 
-1484 NKIASAGKGV
+1484 
-1494 GGFSGAGQ
+1494 
-1502 SASPEEPLYAQV
+1502 
-1514 AKKVRAKIDQLNESA
+1514 
-1529 SAINRKMDRINKIA
+1529 
-1543 SAGKGVGGFRGA
+1543 
-1555 GQSASPEE
+1555 
-1563 PLYAQV
+1563 
-1569 AKKVS
+1569 
-1574 AKIDQLNESAS
+1574 
-1585 AINRKMDRINK
+1585 
-1596 IASAGKGVGGFRG
+1596 
-1609 AGQSAS
+1609 
-1615 PEEPIYAQVAKKVS
+1615 
-1629 AKIDQLNES
+1629 
-1638 ASAINRKMDRINKIA
+1638 
-1653 SAGKGVGGFRGAG
+1653 
-1666 QSASPEEPL
+1666 
-1675 YAQVAK
+1675 
-1681 KVSAKIDQLNE
+1681 
-1692 SASAINRKIDRI
+1692 
-1704 NKIASAGKGVGGFS
+1704 
-1718 GAGQSASPEEPIY
+1718 
-1731 AQVAKKVSAKIDQL
+1731 
-1745 NESASAINRKIDRIN
+1745 
-1760 KIASAGK
+1760 
-1767 GVGGFSGAGQSA
+1767 SA

-1794 QAGFSLRRSAAVN
+1794 QAGFPLRRSAAVN

-1830 VSEAKAGHFDK
+1830 VSEAKTGHFDK

-1882 SHTRINSNVQSGT
+1882 SHARINSNVQSGA

-1921 HNVGSAH
+1921 HNVGSTP

-1987 HGVKNTTKGGF
+1987 HGVKNTTKSGF

>member
-10 TTPDQTLNQT
+10 TTPDQTLNPT
-20 DFVPQRFINNLQA
+20 DFVPQRFINNLQV
-33 AFIKVDNAVASF
+33 AFLKVDSAVASF

-82 TKKNQYFSDFI
+82 AKKNQYFSDFI

-143 IQNFMENIIQPP
+143 IRNFMENIIQPP

-178 GNQIRSDEKFM
+178 GNQIRSDQKFM
-189 GVFDEFL
+189 GVFDESL
-196 KARQEAEKNAEPT
+196 KERQEAEKNAEPA
-209 GGDWLDI
+209 GDWLDI
-216 FLSFVFNKK
+216 FLSFVFSKK

-239 PDFEQNIAT
+239 PDFEQNLAT

-285 VADKDPNYKFNQ
+285 VADNDPNYKFNQ

-309 MGSHSGI
+309 MGSHSNI

-339 TVGYKNQQGSNVAT
+339 TVGYKNQQGNNVAT

-366 IAGNENGI
+366 IVGNEEGI

-412 NAKLDNLSEKEKEKF
+412 NARLDSLSEKEKEKF
-427 QTEIGNFQKDRKAY
+427 QNEIEDFQKDRKAY

-468 NGEVSYTLKDYGKKQ
+468 NGELSYTLKDYGKKQ

-501 DGVMFVDYSNFK
+501 DGVMFVNYSNFK
-513 YTNVSKSPDKGLGAT
+513 YTNASKSPDRGLGAT

-535 ANFSKVAVFNLP
+535 AHLSKVAVFNLP

-563 DKLWAKGLSPQE
+563 DKLLAKGLTPQE
-575 ANKLIKDFLNSNK
+575 ASKLIKDFLNSNK

-595 NFNKAVAEAKNTG
+595 NFNKAVAESKNTG

-614 KAQKDLEKSLR
+614 KAQKDLEKSIR
-625 KRESLE
+625 KREHLE
-631 KEVAKKLESRNDNKN
+631 KEVAKKLESRNENKN

-657 KDKIFALINKE
+657 KDKIFALINQE
-668 ASKEARAAA
+668 ASKEARAVA
-677 FDPNLKGVRSELSDK
+677 FDPNLKGIRSELSDK

-728 KDSVKD
+728 KDSMKD
-734 LGINPEWISKI
+734 LGINPEWISKV

-752 NDFKNGKNKDF
+752 NDFKNGKNNDF

-775 SIKDVIINQK
+775 SIKDVSINQK

-794 QAVSETKLTG
+794 QAVSEAKLTG
-804 NFSKVEQALAELK
+804 DFSKVEQALAELK
-817 NLSLDLGKNSDLQF
+817 NLSLDQIGKNSDLQS
-831 VRDGVR
+831 VRDSVR

-846 KTEATTL
+846 KTEATKL
-853 TKNFSDIRKELSE
+853 SKNFSDIRKELNE
-866 KLFGKSNN
+866 KLFGNSNN
-874 NNNGLKNN
+874 NNNGLKNEPIYAQVN
-882 EEPIYAQVNK
+882 KKKTGQAASPEEPIYAQVNK
-892 KKAGQATSPEEPIY
+892 KKTGQA
-906 AQVARKMSVKIDQ
+906 
-919 LNEAASAI
+919 
-927 NRKID
+927 
-932 RINKIASAGKGV
+932 
-944 GGFSGAG
+944 
-951 QSASPEEPIY
+951 ASPEEPIY
-961 AQVAKKVSAKI
+961 AQVAKKVNARIDRLNKIASTINGKI
-972 DQLNESASAINR
+972 DQLNRTASAN
-984 KIDRIN
+984 
-990 KIASAGKG
+990 KG

-1005 GQSASPEEPIYAQVA
+1005 GQA
-1020 KKVRAKIDQLNESAS
+1020 
-1035 AINRKMDRINKIASA
+1035 
-1050 GKGVGGF
+1050 
-1057 RGAGQSASP
+1057 
-1066 EEPIYAQVAKK
+1066 
-1077 VRAKIDQL
+1077 
-1085 NESAS
+1085 
-1090 AINRK
+1090 
-1095 MDRINKIASAGKGVG
+1095 
-1110 GFSGAGQSASPEEPL
+1110 
-1125 YAQVA
+1125 
-1130 KKVRAKID
+1130 
-1138 QLNESAS
+1138 
-1145 AINRKI
+1145 
-1151 DRINKIA
+1151 
-1158 SAGKGVGGFRGAGQ
+1158 
-1172 SASPEEPIYAQV
+1172 
-1184 AKKVSAKI
+1184 
-1192 DQLNESASAINRK
+1192 
-1205 MDRINKIASA
+1205 
-1215 GKGVGGFSGAGQSA
+1215 
-1229 SPEEPLYA
+1229 
-1237 QVAKKVSAKIDQ
+1237 
-1249 LNESASA
+1249 
-1256 INRKIDRIN
+1256 
-1265 KIASAGKGVGG
+1265 
-1276 FSGAGQSA
+1276 
-1284 SPEEPLYAQVAKK
+1284 
-1297 VRAKIDQLNE
+1297 
-1307 SASAINRKMDRI
+1307 
-1319 NKIASAGKGVGGFR
+1319 
-1333 GAGQSASPEEPLYAQ
+1333 
-1348 VAKKVSAKIDQ
+1348 
-1359 LNESASAINRK
+1359 
-1370 IDRINKI
+1370 
-1377 ASAGKGV
+1377 
-1384 GGFRGAGQ
+1384 
-1392 SASPEE
+1392 
-1398 PLYAQVAK
+1398 
-1406 KVRAKIDQLNE
+1406 
-1417 SASAINRKI
+1417 
-1426 DRINKIASAGKGVGG
+1426 
-1441 FRGAGQSASPEEP
+1441 
-1454 LYAQVAK
+1454 
-1461 KVRAKIDQLNES
+1461 
-1473 ASAINRKIDRI
+1473 
-1484 NKIASAGKGV
+1484 
-1494 GGFSGAGQ
+1494 
-1502 SASPEEPLYAQV
+1502 
-1514 AKKVRAKIDQLNESA
+1514 
-1529 SAINRKMDRINKIA
+1529 
-1543 SAGKGVGGFRGA
+1543 
-1555 GQSASPEE
+1555 
-1563 PLYAQV
+1563 
-1569 AKKVS
+1569 
-1574 AKIDQLNESAS
+1574 
-1585 AINRKMDRINK
+1585 
-1596 IASAGKGVGGFRG
+1596 
-1609 AGQSAS
+1609 
-1615 PEEPIYAQVAKKVS
+1615 
-1629 AKIDQLNES
+1629 
-1638 ASAINRKMDRINKIA
+1638 
-1653 SAGKGVGGFRGAG
+1653 
-1666 QSASPEEPL
+1666 
-1675 YAQVAK
+1675 
-1681 KVSAKIDQLNE
+1681 
-1692 SASAINRKIDRI
+1692 
-1704 NKIASAGKGVGGFS
+1704 
-1718 GAGQSASPEEPIY
+1718 
-1731 AQVAKKVSAKIDQL
+1731 
-1745 NESASAINRKIDRIN
+1745 
-1760 KIASAGK
+1760 
-1767 GVGGFSGAGQSA
+1767 A

-1794 QAGFSLRRSAAVN
+1794 QAGFPLRRSAAVD

-1814 SREQELTRRI
+1814 SREQELTSRI

-1830 VSEAKAGHFDK
+1830 VSEAKTGHFGK

-1850 DSTKKNALK
+1850 DSTKKNAVN
-1859 LWVES
+1859 LWAES

-1882 SHTRINSNVQSGT
+1882 SHTRINSNVKNGA

-1921 HNVGSAH
+1921 HNVGSIP
-1928 LSEYDKI
+1928 LSAYDNI

-1974 STGSYSLMKANVE
+1974 SQGSYSLAKAE
-1987 HGVKNTTKGGF
+1987 LGVKNINTKSGF

>member
-10 TTPDQTLNQT
+10 TTLDQTLNET
-20 DFVPQRFINNLQA
+20 DFVPQRFINNLQV
-33 AFIKVDNAVASF
+33 AFIKVDSAVASF

-82 TKKNQYFSDFI
+82 AKKNQYFSDFI

-143 IQNFMENIIQPP
+143 IRNFMENIIQPP

-178 GNQIRSDEKFM
+178 GNQIRSDQKFM
-189 GVFDEFL
+189 GVFDESL
-196 KARQEAEKNAEPT
+196 KARQEAEKNAEPA

-232 TLHQEPR
+232 TLNQEPR
-239 PDFEQNIAT
+239 PDFEQNLAT

-259 ARDLLDER
+259 SRDLLDER
-267 GNFSKFTLG
+267 GNFFKFTLG
-276 DMEMLDVEG
+276 DVEMLDVEG

-309 MGSHSGI
+309 MGGHSSI

-358 LNNGSGLV
+358 LNNGSGLI

-374 KNPSFYLYKQDQ
+374 KNPSFYLYKEDQ

-391 QALSQEEIQ
+391 QAMSQEEIQ
-400 NKVDFMEFLAQN
+400 NKVDFMEFLAKN

-441 LDALGSDHIAFVSK
+441 LDALGNDHVAFVSK

-493 TLQGSLKY
+493 TIQGNLKY
-501 DGVMFVDYSNFK
+501 DGVMFVNYSNFK
-513 YTNVSKSPDKGLGAT
+513 YTNASKSPDKGVSTT

-563 DKLWAKGLSPQE
+563 DKLLAKGLSPQE

-588 ELVGKVS
+588 EMVGKVV

-625 KRESLE
+625 KREHLE

-657 KDKIFALINKE
+657 KDKIFALISKE

-700 KDFGKSFDELKNGK
+700 KDFGKSFDELKNSK
-714 NNDFSKAEETLKAL
+714 NNDFSKTEETLKAL

-804 NFSKVEQALAELK
+804 DFSKVEQALAELK
-817 NLSLDLGKNSDLQF
+817 SLSLDQKNESFNVGKNSDLQS
-831 VRDGVR
+831 VRDSVR

-853 TKNFSDIRKELSE
+853 SKNFSDIRKELNE
-866 KLFGKSNN
+866 KLFGNSNN

-882 EEPIYAQVNK
+882 EEPIYAKVNK
-892 KKAGQATSPEEPIY
+892 KKTGQATSPEESIY
-906 AQVARKMSVKIDQ
+906 AQVAKKVSAKIDQ
-919 LNEAASAI
+919 LNEATSAI

-944 GGFSGAG
+944 GGFSG
-951 QSASPEEPIY
+951 
-961 AQVAKKVSAKI
+961 V
-972 DQLNESASAINR
+972 
-984 KIDRIN
+984 
-990 KIASAGKG
+990 
-998 VGGFSGA
+998 
-1005 GQSASPEEPIYAQVA
+1005 
-1020 KKVRAKIDQLNESAS
+1020 
-1035 AINRKMDRINKIASA
+1035 
-1050 GKGVGGF
+1050 
-1057 RGAGQSASP
+1057 
-1066 EEPIYAQVAKK
+1066 
-1077 VRAKIDQL
+1077 
-1085 NESAS
+1085 
-1090 AINRK
+1090 
-1095 MDRINKIASAGKGVG
+1095 
-1110 GFSGAGQSASPEEPL
+1110 
-1125 YAQVA
+1125 
-1130 KKVRAKID
+1130 
-1138 QLNESAS
+1138 
-1145 AINRKI
+1145 
-1151 DRINKIA
+1151 
-1158 SAGKGVGGFRGAGQ
+1158 
-1172 SASPEEPIYAQV
+1172 
-1184 AKKVSAKI
+1184 
-1192 DQLNESASAINRK
+1192 
-1205 MDRINKIASA
+1205 
-1215 GKGVGGFSGAGQSA
+1215 
-1229 SPEEPLYA
+1229 
-1237 QVAKKVSAKIDQ
+1237 
-1249 LNESASA
+1249 
-1256 INRKIDRIN
+1256 
-1265 KIASAGKGVGG
+1265 
-1276 FSGAGQSA
+1276 
-1284 SPEEPLYAQVAKK
+1284 
-1297 VRAKIDQLNE
+1297 
-1307 SASAINRKMDRI
+1307 
-1319 NKIASAGKGVGGFR
+1319 
-1333 GAGQSASPEEPLYAQ
+1333 
-1348 VAKKVSAKIDQ
+1348 
-1359 LNESASAINRK
+1359 
-1370 IDRINKI
+1370 
-1377 ASAGKGV
+1377 
-1384 GGFRGAGQ
+1384 
-1392 SASPEE
+1392 
-1398 PLYAQVAK
+1398 
-1406 KVRAKIDQLNE
+1406 
-1417 SASAINRKI
+1417 
-1426 DRINKIASAGKGVGG
+1426 
-1441 FRGAGQSASPEEP
+1441 
-1454 LYAQVAK
+1454 
-1461 KVRAKIDQLNES
+1461 
-1473 ASAINRKIDRI
+1473 
-1484 NKIASAGKGV
+1484 
-1494 GGFSGAGQ
+1494 
-1502 SASPEEPLYAQV
+1502 
-1514 AKKVRAKIDQLNESA
+1514 
-1529 SAINRKMDRINKIA
+1529 
-1543 SAGKGVGGFRGA
+1543 
-1555 GQSASPEE
+1555 
-1563 PLYAQV
+1563 
-1569 AKKVS
+1569 
-1574 AKIDQLNESAS
+1574 
-1585 AINRKMDRINK
+1585 
-1596 IASAGKGVGGFRG
+1596 
-1609 AGQSAS
+1609 
-1615 PEEPIYAQVAKKVS
+1615 
-1629 AKIDQLNES
+1629 
-1638 ASAINRKMDRINKIA
+1638 
-1653 SAGKGVGGFRGAG
+1653 
-1666 QSASPEEPL
+1666 
-1675 YAQVAK
+1675 
-1681 KVSAKIDQLNE
+1681 
-1692 SASAINRKIDRI
+1692 
-1704 NKIASAGKGVGGFS
+1704 
-1718 GAGQSASPEEPIY
+1718 
-1731 AQVAKKVSAKIDQL
+1731 
-1745 NESASAINRKIDRIN
+1745 
-1760 KIASAGK
+1760 
-1767 GVGGFSGAGQSA
+1767 GQSA
-1779 SPEPIYATIDFDEAN
+1779 SPEPIYATIDFDEIN
-1794 QAGFSLRRSAAVN
+1794 QAGFPLRRSAGVN

-1830 VSEAKAGHFDK
+1830 VSEAKTGHFDK

-1864 AKQVPTGLQ
+1864 AKQVPTSLQ

-1987 HGVKNTTKGGF
+1987 HGVKNTTKSGF

>member
-10 TTPDQTLNQT
+10 TTPDQT
-20 DFVPQRFINNLQA
+20 DFVPQRFINNLQV

-82 TKKNQYFSDFI
+82 AKKNQYFSDFI

-105 IAVDSSVDSFKKFG
+105 IAVDSSVESFKKFG

-189 GVFDEFL
+189 GVFDESL

-232 TLHQEPR
+232 TLNQEPR
-239 PDFEQNIAT
+239 PDFEQNLAT

-267 GNFSKFTLG
+267 GNFFKFTLG
-276 DMEMLDVEG
+276 DVEMLDVEG

-309 MGSHSGI
+309 MGGHSNI

-339 TVGYKNQQGSNVAT
+339 TVGYKNQQGNNVAT

-358 LNNGSGLV
+358 LNNGSGLI

-374 KNPSFYLYKQDQ
+374 KNPSFYLYKEDQ

-400 NKVDFMEFLAQN
+400 NKVDFMEFLARN
-412 NAKLDNLSEKEKEKF
+412 NAKLDNLSEKEKGKF
-427 QTEIGNFQKDRKAY
+427 QTEIENFQKDRKAY
-441 LDALGSDHIAFVSK
+441 LDALGNDRIAFVSK

-501 DGVMFVDYSNFK
+501 DGVMFVNYSNFK
-513 YTNVSKSPDKGLGAT
+513 YTNASKSPDKGVGAT

-588 ELVGKVS
+588 ELVRKVS

-625 KRESLE
+625 KREHLE
-631 KEVAKKLESRNDNKN
+631 KEVAKKLESKNDNKN

-657 KDKIFALINKE
+657 KDKIFALINQE

-804 NFSKVEQALAELK
+804 DFSKVEQALAELK
-817 NLSLDLGKNSDLQF
+817 SLSLDLGKNSDLQKS
-831 VRDGVR
+831 VKNAVN

-853 TKNFSDIRKELSE
+853 TKSFSDIRKELNE
-866 KLFGKSNN
+866 KLFGNSNN
-874 NNNGLKNN
+874 NNNGLKN
-882 EEPIYAQVNK
+882 EPIYAQVNK
-892 KKAGQATSPEEPIY
+892 KKTGQATSPEEPIY
-906 AQVARKMSVKIDQ
+906 AQVAKKVSAKIDQ
-919 LNEAASAI
+919 LNEATSAI

-951 QSASPEEPIY
+951 QAT
-961 AQVAKKVSAKI
+961 
-972 DQLNESASAINR
+972 
-984 KIDRIN
+984 
-990 KIASAGKG
+990 
-998 VGGFSGA
+998 
-1005 GQSASPEEPIYAQVA
+1005 
-1020 KKVRAKIDQLNESAS
+1020 
-1035 AINRKMDRINKIASA
+1035 
-1050 GKGVGGF
+1050 
-1057 RGAGQSASP
+1057 
-1066 EEPIYAQVAKK
+1066 
-1077 VRAKIDQL
+1077 
-1085 NESAS
+1085 
-1090 AINRK
+1090 
-1095 MDRINKIASAGKGVG
+1095 
-1110 GFSGAGQSASPEEPL
+1110 
-1125 YAQVA
+1125 
-1130 KKVRAKID
+1130 
-1138 QLNESAS
+1138 
-1145 AINRKI
+1145 
-1151 DRINKIA
+1151 
-1158 SAGKGVGGFRGAGQ
+1158 
-1172 SASPEEPIYAQV
+1172 
-1184 AKKVSAKI
+1184 
-1192 DQLNESASAINRK
+1192 
-1205 MDRINKIASA
+1205 
-1215 GKGVGGFSGAGQSA
+1215 
-1229 SPEEPLYA
+1229 
-1237 QVAKKVSAKIDQ
+1237 
-1249 LNESASA
+1249 
-1256 INRKIDRIN
+1256 
-1265 KIASAGKGVGG
+1265 
-1276 FSGAGQSA
+1276 
-1284 SPEEPLYAQVAKK
+1284 
-1297 VRAKIDQLNE
+1297 
-1307 SASAINRKMDRI
+1307 
-1319 NKIASAGKGVGGFR
+1319 
-1333 GAGQSASPEEPLYAQ
+1333 
-1348 VAKKVSAKIDQ
+1348 
-1359 LNESASAINRK
+1359 
-1370 IDRINKI
+1370 
-1377 ASAGKGV
+1377 
-1384 GGFRGAGQ
+1384 
-1392 SASPEE
+1392 
-1398 PLYAQVAK
+1398 
-1406 KVRAKIDQLNE
+1406 
-1417 SASAINRKI
+1417 
-1426 DRINKIASAGKGVGG
+1426 
-1441 FRGAGQSASPEEP
+1441 
-1454 LYAQVAK
+1454 
-1461 KVRAKIDQLNES
+1461 
-1473 ASAINRKIDRI
+1473 
-1484 NKIASAGKGV
+1484 
-1494 GGFSGAGQ
+1494 
-1502 SASPEEPLYAQV
+1502 
-1514 AKKVRAKIDQLNESA
+1514 
-1529 SAINRKMDRINKIA
+1529 
-1543 SAGKGVGGFRGA
+1543 
-1555 GQSASPEE
+1555 
-1563 PLYAQV
+1563 
-1569 AKKVS
+1569 
-1574 AKIDQLNESAS
+1574 
-1585 AINRKMDRINK
+1585 
-1596 IASAGKGVGGFRG
+1596 
-1609 AGQSAS
+1609 
-1615 PEEPIYAQVAKKVS
+1615 
-1629 AKIDQLNES
+1629 
-1638 ASAINRKMDRINKIA
+1638 
-1653 SAGKGVGGFRGAG
+1653 
-1666 QSASPEEPL
+1666 
-1675 YAQVAK
+1675 
-1681 KVSAKIDQLNE
+1681 
-1692 SASAINRKIDRI
+1692 
-1704 NKIASAGKGVGGFS
+1704 
-1718 GAGQSASPEEPIY
+1718 
-1731 AQVAKKVSAKIDQL
+1731 
-1745 NESASAINRKIDRIN
+1745 
-1760 KIASAGK
+1760 
-1767 GVGGFSGAGQSA
+1767 

-1794 QAGFSLRRSAAVN
+1794 QAGFPLRRSAAVN

-1814 SREQELTRRI
+1814 SREQELNRRI

-1830 VSEAKAGHFDK
+1830 VSEAKTGHFDK

-1864 AKQVPTGLQ
+1864 AKQVPTGLS

-1900 TGMLTQKNPEW
+1900 TGVLTQKNPEW

-1987 HGVKNTTKGGF
+1987 HGVKNTTKSGF

>member
-1 MTNETIDQT
+1 MTNEITNQT
-10 TTPDQTLNQT
+10 TTLDQTPKQT
-20 DFVPQRFINNLQA
+20 DFVPQRFINNLQV
-33 AFIKVDNAVASF
+33 AFLKVDNAVASF

-82 TKKNQYFSDFI
+82 AKKNQYFSDFI

-105 IAVDSSVDSFKKFG
+105 IAVDSSVESFKKFG

-133 KDPSKINTQQ
+133 KDPSQINIQQ
-143 IQNFMENIIQPP
+143 IRNFMENIIQPP

-189 GVFDEFL
+189 GVFDESL
-196 KARQEAEKNAEPT
+196 KARQEAEKNEEPA

-232 TLHQEPR
+232 TLNQEPK
-239 PDFEQNIAT
+239 PDFEQNLAT

-267 GNFSKFTLG
+267 GNFFKFTLG

-285 VADKDPNYKFNQ
+285 VADIDPNYKFNQ

-309 MGSHSGI
+309 MGGHSNI

-339 TVGYKNQQGSNVAT
+339 TVGYKNQQGNNVAT
-353 LINAH
+353 LINVH
-358 LNNGSGLV
+358 LNNGSGLI

-374 KNPSFYLYKQDQ
+374 KNPSFYLYKEDQ

-391 QALSQEEIQ
+391 QAMSQEEIQ

-412 NAKLDNLSEKEKEKF
+412 NAKLGNLSEKEKEKF
-427 QTEIGNFQKDRKAY
+427 QTEIEYFQKDRKAY
-441 LDALGSDHIAFVSK
+441 LDALGNDHIAFVSK

-468 NGEVSYTLKDYGKKQ
+468 NEEVSYTLKDYGKKQ

-501 DGVMFVDYSNFK
+501 DGVMFVNYSNFK
-513 YTNVSKSPDKGLGAT
+513 YTNASKSPDKGVGTT

-552 AITNY
+552 AITNH

-563 DKLWAKGLSPQE
+563 DKLWARGLSSQE

-595 NFNKAVAEAKNTG
+595 NLNKAVAEAKNTG

-625 KRESLE
+625 KREHLE

-668 ASKEARAAA
+668 ASKEARVAA
-677 FDPNLKGVRSELSDK
+677 FDPNLKDVKIELSDK

-700 KDFGKSFDELKNGK
+700 KDFGKSFDELKNGTNK
-714 NNDFSKAEETLKAL
+714 DFSKVEETLKAL

-752 NDFKNGKNKDF
+752 NDFKNGTNKDF

-785 ITDKVDNLN
+785 ITDKVDSLN

-804 NFSKVEQALAELK
+804 DFSKVEQALAELK
-817 NLSLDLGKNSDLQF
+817 NLSLDQKNESFNVGKNSDLQS
-831 VRDGVR
+831 VRDSVR

-846 KTEATTL
+846 KTEATKL
-853 TKNFSDIRKELSE
+853 SKNFSDIRKELSE
-866 KLFGKSNN
+866 KLFGNSNN

-882 EEPIYAQVNK
+882 TEPIYAQVNK
-892 KKAGQATSPEEPIY
+892 KKTGQAT
-906 AQVARKMSVKIDQ
+906 
-919 LNEAASAI
+919 
-927 NRKID
+927 
-932 RINKIASAGKGV
+932 
-944 GGFSGAG
+944 
-951 QSASPEEPIY
+951 SPEEPIY

-972 DQLNESASAINR
+972 DQLNEAT
-984 KIDRIN
+984 
-990 KIASAGKG
+990 
-998 VGGFSGA
+998 
-1005 GQSASPEEPIYAQVA
+1005 
-1020 KKVRAKIDQLNESAS
+1020 
-1035 AINRKMDRINKIASA
+1035 
-1050 GKGVGGF
+1050 
-1057 RGAGQSASP
+1057 
-1066 EEPIYAQVAKK
+1066 
-1077 VRAKIDQL
+1077 
-1085 NESAS
+1085 
-1090 AINRK
+1090 
-1095 MDRINKIASAGKGVG
+1095 
-1110 GFSGAGQSASPEEPL
+1110 
-1125 YAQVA
+1125 
-1130 KKVRAKID
+1130 
-1138 QLNESAS
+1138 
-1145 AINRKI
+1145 
-1151 DRINKIA
+1151 
-1158 SAGKGVGGFRGAGQ
+1158 
-1172 SASPEEPIYAQV
+1172 
-1184 AKKVSAKI
+1184 
-1192 DQLNESASAINRK
+1192 
-1205 MDRINKIASA
+1205 
-1215 GKGVGGFSGAGQSA
+1215 
-1229 SPEEPLYA
+1229 
-1237 QVAKKVSAKIDQ
+1237 
-1249 LNESASA
+1249 
-1256 INRKIDRIN
+1256 
-1265 KIASAGKGVGG
+1265 
-1276 FSGAGQSA
+1276 
-1284 SPEEPLYAQVAKK
+1284 
-1297 VRAKIDQLNE
+1297 
-1307 SASAINRKMDRI
+1307 
-1319 NKIASAGKGVGGFR
+1319 
-1333 GAGQSASPEEPLYAQ
+1333 
-1348 VAKKVSAKIDQ
+1348 
-1359 LNESASAINRK
+1359 
-1370 IDRINKI
+1370 
-1377 ASAGKGV
+1377 
-1384 GGFRGAGQ
+1384 
-1392 SASPEE
+1392 
-1398 PLYAQVAK
+1398 
-1406 KVRAKIDQLNE
+1406 
-1417 SASAINRKI
+1417 
-1426 DRINKIASAGKGVGG
+1426 
-1441 FRGAGQSASPEEP
+1441 
-1454 LYAQVAK
+1454 
-1461 KVRAKIDQLNES
+1461 
-1473 ASAINRKIDRI
+1473 
-1484 NKIASAGKGV
+1484 
-1494 GGFSGAGQ
+1494 
-1502 SASPEEPLYAQV
+1502 
-1514 AKKVRAKIDQLNESA
+1514 
-1529 SAINRKMDRINKIA
+1529 
-1543 SAGKGVGGFRGA
+1543 
-1555 GQSASPEE
+1555 
-1563 PLYAQV
+1563 
-1569 AKKVS
+1569 
-1574 AKIDQLNESAS
+1574 
-1585 AINRKMDRINK
+1585 
-1596 IASAGKGVGGFRG
+1596 
-1609 AGQSAS
+1609 
-1615 PEEPIYAQVAKKVS
+1615 
-1629 AKIDQLNES
+1629 
-1638 ASAINRKMDRINKIA
+1638 
-1653 SAGKGVGGFRGAG
+1653 
-1666 QSASPEEPL
+1666 
-1675 YAQVAK
+1675 
-1681 KVSAKIDQLNE
+1681 
-1692 SASAINRKIDRI
+1692 
-1704 NKIASAGKGVGGFS
+1704 
-1718 GAGQSASPEEPIY
+1718 
-1731 AQVAKKVSAKIDQL
+1731 
-1745 NESASAINRKIDRIN
+1745 SAINRKIDRIN

-1794 QAGFSLRRSAAVN
+1794 QAGFPLRRYAGVG

-1830 VSEAKAGHFDK
+1830 VSEAKTGHFGN

-1864 AKQVPTGLQ
+1864 AKQVPTSLQ

-1921 HNVGSAH
+1921 HNVGSAP

-1960 DIKSSFVQFLTNTF
+1960 DIKSSFVQFLTNAF
-1974 STGSYSLMKANVE
+1974 STGSYSLAKAE
-1987 HGVKNTTKGGF
+1987 LGVKNINTKSGF

>member
-10 TTPDQTLNQT
+10 TTPDQTLNPM
-20 DFVPQRFINNLQA
+20 DFVPQRFINNLQV
-33 AFIKVDNAVASF
+33 AFLKVDNAATLF

-82 TKKNQYFSDFI
+82 AKKNQYFSDFI

-105 IAVDSSVDSFKKFG
+105 IDVNSSVDSFKKFG

-133 KDPSKINTQQ
+133 KDPSKINTQT
-143 IQNFMENIIQPP
+143 IRNFMENIIQPP

-178 GNQIRSDEKFM
+178 GNQIRSDQKFM
-189 GVFDEFL
+189 GVFDESL
-196 KARQEAEKNAEPT
+196 KERQEAEKNAEPA
-209 GGDWLDI
+209 GDWLDI

-239 PDFEQNIAT
+239 PDFEQNLAT

-309 MGSHSGI
+309 MGSHNGI

-366 IAGNENGI
+366 IAGNEDGI
-374 KNPSFYLYKQDQ
+374 KNPSFYLYKEDQ

-391 QALSQEEIQ
+391 QAMSQEEIQ
-400 NKVDFMEFLAQN
+400 NKVDFMEFLAKN

-427 QTEIGNFQKDRKAY
+427 QTEIENFQKDRKAY
-441 LDALGSDHIAFVSK
+441 LDALGNDHIAFVSK

-483 DKALDGETKT
+483 DKALDGEVKT

-513 YTNVSKSPDKGLGAT
+513 YTNASKSPDKGVGTT

-563 DKLWAKGLSPQE
+563 DKLWTKGLSSQE

-588 ELVGKVS
+588 ELVGKVV

-608 NYDEVK
+608 NYDGVK

-625 KRESLE
+625 KREHLE

-700 KDFGKSFDELKNGK
+700 KDFGKSFDELKNG
-714 NNDFSKAEETLKAL
+714 NNKDFSKAEETLKAL

-752 NDFKNGKNKDF
+752 NDFKNGKNSDF

-804 NFSKVEQALAELK
+804 DFSKVEQALAELK
-817 NLSLDLGKNSDLQF
+817 SLSLDQKNESFNVGKNSDLQS
-831 VRDGVR
+831 VRDSVR

-846 KTEATTL
+846 KTEATKL
-853 TKNFSDIRKELSE
+853 SKNFSDIRKELSE
-866 KLFGKSNN
+866 KLFGKSNS
-874 NNNGLKNN
+874 NGLKNN

-892 KKAGQATSPEEPIY
+892 KKTGQVASPEEPIY
-906 AQVARKMSVKIDQ
+906 AQVAKKVSAKIDQ
-919 LNEAASAI
+919 LNEATSAI

-944 GGFSGAG
+944 GGFSG
-951 QSASPEEPIY
+951 
-961 AQVAKKVSAKI
+961 
-972 DQLNESASAINR
+972 
-984 KIDRIN
+984 
-990 KIASAGKG
+990 
-998 VGGFSGA
+998 SG
-1005 GQSASPEEPIYAQVA
+1005 
-1020 KKVRAKIDQLNESAS
+1020 R
-1035 AINRKMDRINKIASA
+1035 
-1050 GKGVGGF
+1050 
-1057 RGAGQSASP
+1057 
-1066 EEPIYAQVAKK
+1066 
-1077 VRAKIDQL
+1077 
-1085 NESAS
+1085 
-1090 AINRK
+1090 
-1095 MDRINKIASAGKGVG
+1095 
-1110 GFSGAGQSASPEEPL
+1110 
-1125 YAQVA
+1125 
-1130 KKVRAKID
+1130 
-1138 QLNESAS
+1138 
-1145 AINRKI
+1145 
-1151 DRINKIA
+1151 
-1158 SAGKGVGGFRGAGQ
+1158 
-1172 SASPEEPIYAQV
+1172 
-1184 AKKVSAKI
+1184 
-1192 DQLNESASAINRK
+1192 
-1205 MDRINKIASA
+1205 
-1215 GKGVGGFSGAGQSA
+1215 
-1229 SPEEPLYA
+1229 
-1237 QVAKKVSAKIDQ
+1237 
-1249 LNESASA
+1249 
-1256 INRKIDRIN
+1256 
-1265 KIASAGKGVGG
+1265 
-1276 FSGAGQSA
+1276 
-1284 SPEEPLYAQVAKK
+1284 
-1297 VRAKIDQLNE
+1297 
-1307 SASAINRKMDRI
+1307 
-1319 NKIASAGKGVGGFR
+1319 
-1333 GAGQSASPEEPLYAQ
+1333 
-1348 VAKKVSAKIDQ
+1348 
-1359 LNESASAINRK
+1359 
-1370 IDRINKI
+1370 
-1377 ASAGKGV
+1377 
-1384 GGFRGAGQ
+1384 
-1392 SASPEE
+1392 
-1398 PLYAQVAK
+1398 
-1406 KVRAKIDQLNE
+1406 
-1417 SASAINRKI
+1417 
-1426 DRINKIASAGKGVGG
+1426 
-1441 FRGAGQSASPEEP
+1441 
-1454 LYAQVAK
+1454 
-1461 KVRAKIDQLNES
+1461 
-1473 ASAINRKIDRI
+1473 
-1484 NKIASAGKGV
+1484 
-1494 GGFSGAGQ
+1494 
-1502 SASPEEPLYAQV
+1502 
-1514 AKKVRAKIDQLNESA
+1514 
-1529 SAINRKMDRINKIA
+1529 
-1543 SAGKGVGGFRGA
+1543 
-1555 GQSASPEE
+1555 
-1563 PLYAQV
+1563 
-1569 AKKVS
+1569 
-1574 AKIDQLNESAS
+1574 
-1585 AINRKMDRINK
+1585 
-1596 IASAGKGVGGFRG
+1596 
-1609 AGQSAS
+1609 
-1615 PEEPIYAQVAKKVS
+1615 
-1629 AKIDQLNES
+1629 
-1638 ASAINRKMDRINKIA
+1638 
-1653 SAGKGVGGFRGAG
+1653 
-1666 QSASPEEPL
+1666 
-1675 YAQVAK
+1675 
-1681 KVSAKIDQLNE
+1681 
-1692 SASAINRKIDRI
+1692 
-1704 NKIASAGKGVGGFS
+1704 
-1718 GAGQSASPEEPIY
+1718 
-1731 AQVAKKVSAKIDQL
+1731 
-1745 NESASAINRKIDRIN
+1745 
-1760 KIASAGK
+1760 
-1767 GVGGFSGAGQSA
+1767 SA

-1794 QAGFSLRRSAAVN
+1794 QAGFPLRRYAGVN

-1814 SREQELTRRI
+1814 SREQELTCRI
-1824 GDLNQA
+1824 GDLSQA
-1830 VSEAKAGHFDK
+1830 VSEAKTGHFGN

-1882 SHTRINSNVQSGT
+1882 SHTRINSNVKNGT
-1895 INEKA
+1895 VNEKA

-1921 HNVGSAH
+1921 HNVGSIP
-1928 LSEYDKI
+1928 LSDYDKI

-1974 STGSYSLMKANVE
+1974 SAGAYSLAKANAE
-1987 HGVKNTTKGGF
+1987 LGVKNINTKSGF

>member
-1 MTNETIDQT
+1 
-10 TTPDQTLNQT
+10 
-20 DFVPQRFINNLQA
+20 
-33 AFIKVDNAVASF
+33 
-45 DPDQKPIVD
+45 
-54 KNDRDNRQA
+54 
-63 FEKISQL
+63 
-70 REEYANK
+70 
-77 AIKNP
+77 
-82 TKKNQYFSDFI
+82 
-93 NKSNDLINKDNL
+93 
-105 IAVDSSVDSFKKFG
+105 
-119 DQRYQIFTSWVSLQ
+119 
-133 KDPSKINTQQ
+133 
-143 IQNFMENIIQPP
+143 MENIIQPP

-189 GVFDEFL
+189 GVFDESL
-196 KARQEAEKNAEPT
+196 KARQEAEKNAEPA

-232 TLHQEPR
+232 TLNQEPR
-239 PDFEQNIAT
+239 PDFEQNLAT

-267 GNFSKFTLG
+267 GNFFKFTLG

-309 MGSHSGI
+309 MGGHSSI
-316 EPEKVSLLYGDNGGP
+316 EPEKVSLLYGDNGGL

-339 TVGYKNQQGSNVAT
+339 TVGYKNQQGNNVAT

-358 LNNGSGLV
+358 LNNGSGLI

-374 KNPSFYLYKQDQ
+374 KNPSFYLYKEDQ

-391 QALSQEEIQ
+391 QAMSQEEIQ

-427 QTEIGNFQKDRKAY
+427 QTEIGYFQKDRKAY
-441 LDALGSDHIAFVSK
+441 LDALGNDHIAFVSK

-501 DGVMFVDYSNFK
+501 DGVMFVNYSNFK
-513 YTNVSKSPDKGLGAT
+513 YTNASKSPDKGVGTT

-535 ANFSKVAVFNLP
+535 ANLSKVAVFNLP

-608 NYDEVK
+608 NYDGVK

-625 KRESLE
+625 KREHLE

-657 KDKIFALINKE
+657 KDKIFALINQE

-677 FDPNLKGVRSELSDK
+677 FDPNLKGIRSELSDK

-700 KDFGKSFDELKNGK
+700 KDFGKSFDDFKNGK
-714 NNDFSKAEETLKAL
+714 NDFSKAEETLKAL

-785 ITDKVDNLN
+785 ITDKVGNLN

-804 NFSKVEQALAELK
+804 DFSKVEQALAELK
-817 NLSLDLGKNSDLQF
+817 NLSLDQKNESFNVGKNSDLQS
-831 VRDGVR
+831 VRDSVR

-846 KTEATTL
+846 KTEATKL
-853 TKNFSDIRKELSE
+853 SKNFSDIRKELSE
-866 KLFGKSNN
+866 KLFGNSNN
-874 NNNGLKNN
+874 NNNGLKNST
-882 EEPIYAQVNK
+882 EPIYAKVNK
-892 KKAGQATSPEEPIY
+892 KKTGQAT
-906 AQVARKMSVKIDQ
+906 
-919 LNEAASAI
+919 
-927 NRKID
+927 
-932 RINKIASAGKGV
+932 
-944 GGFSGAG
+944 
-951 QSASPEEPIY
+951 SPEEPIY

-972 DQLNESASAINR
+972 DQLNEATSAINR

-998 VGGFSGA
+998 VGNFSGA
-1005 GQSASPEEPIYAQVA
+1005 E
-1020 KKVRAKIDQLNESAS
+1020 R
-1035 AINRKMDRINKIASA
+1035 
-1050 GKGVGGF
+1050 
-1057 RGAGQSASP
+1057 
-1066 EEPIYAQVAKK
+1066 
-1077 VRAKIDQL
+1077 
-1085 NESAS
+1085 
-1090 AINRK
+1090 
-1095 MDRINKIASAGKGVG
+1095 
-1110 GFSGAGQSASPEEPL
+1110 
-1125 YAQVA
+1125 
-1130 KKVRAKID
+1130 
-1138 QLNESAS
+1138 
-1145 AINRKI
+1145 
-1151 DRINKIA
+1151 
-1158 SAGKGVGGFRGAGQ
+1158 
-1172 SASPEEPIYAQV
+1172 
-1184 AKKVSAKI
+1184 
-1192 DQLNESASAINRK
+1192 
-1205 MDRINKIASA
+1205 
-1215 GKGVGGFSGAGQSA
+1215 
-1229 SPEEPLYA
+1229 
-1237 QVAKKVSAKIDQ
+1237 
-1249 LNESASA
+1249 
-1256 INRKIDRIN
+1256 
-1265 KIASAGKGVGG
+1265 
-1276 FSGAGQSA
+1276 
-1284 SPEEPLYAQVAKK
+1284 
-1297 VRAKIDQLNE
+1297 
-1307 SASAINRKMDRI
+1307 
-1319 NKIASAGKGVGGFR
+1319 
-1333 GAGQSASPEEPLYAQ
+1333 
-1348 VAKKVSAKIDQ
+1348 
-1359 LNESASAINRK
+1359 
-1370 IDRINKI
+1370 
-1377 ASAGKGV
+1377 
-1384 GGFRGAGQ
+1384 
-1392 SASPEE
+1392 
-1398 PLYAQVAK
+1398 
-1406 KVRAKIDQLNE
+1406 
-1417 SASAINRKI
+1417 
-1426 DRINKIASAGKGVGG
+1426 
-1441 FRGAGQSASPEEP
+1441 
-1454 LYAQVAK
+1454 
-1461 KVRAKIDQLNES
+1461 
-1473 ASAINRKIDRI
+1473 
-1484 NKIASAGKGV
+1484 
-1494 GGFSGAGQ
+1494 
-1502 SASPEEPLYAQV
+1502 
-1514 AKKVRAKIDQLNESA
+1514 
-1529 SAINRKMDRINKIA
+1529 
-1543 SAGKGVGGFRGA
+1543 
-1555 GQSASPEE
+1555 
-1563 PLYAQV
+1563 
-1569 AKKVS
+1569 
-1574 AKIDQLNESAS
+1574 
-1585 AINRKMDRINK
+1585 
-1596 IASAGKGVGGFRG
+1596 
-1609 AGQSAS
+1609 
-1615 PEEPIYAQVAKKVS
+1615 
-1629 AKIDQLNES
+1629 
-1638 ASAINRKMDRINKIA
+1638 
-1653 SAGKGVGGFRGAG
+1653 
-1666 QSASPEEPL
+1666 
-1675 YAQVAK
+1675 
-1681 KVSAKIDQLNE
+1681 
-1692 SASAINRKIDRI
+1692 
-1704 NKIASAGKGVGGFS
+1704 
-1718 GAGQSASPEEPIY
+1718 
-1731 AQVAKKVSAKIDQL
+1731 
-1745 NESASAINRKIDRIN
+1745 
-1760 KIASAGK
+1760 
-1767 GVGGFSGAGQSA
+1767 SA

-1794 QAGFSLRRSAAVN
+1794 QAGFPLKRYAGVN

-1830 VSEAKAGHFDK
+1830 VSEAKTGHFGK

-1882 SHTRINSNVQSGT
+1882 SHTRINSNVQNGA
-1895 INEKA
+1895 INEIA

-1987 HGVKNTTKGGF
+1987 HGVKNTTKSGF